1 MQKNDKENGDMSRFS
16 GCLLVSD
23 LDGTLIGREHH
34 ISPENIAAI
43 RTFVAGGGR
52 FLGATGR
59 TELNV
64 RPYTVG
70 IPLSSPW
77 ILYNGA
83 AIYDWSVGGFLYKA
97 PLDRHRTEAF
107 VRRVMAR
114 LPGINIQVYP
124 GGPFCQVN
132 PTGGDDITA
141 VREGQAY
148 EDRPMEEIVDDWLKV
163 LFCTDHPE
171 EIDIIEAMFDADPLS
186 EKAHKTHSG
195 SRYFELTAPGV
206 NKGSALARLR
216 SILDPTPSCVVAIGD
231 YINDVEMLQEAD
243 IPAAPDS
250 ALDVVKRYARI
261 VTRSHAENAIADLVD
276 RLANGAPLTAN
287 I

>member
-1 MQKNDKENGDMSRFS
+1 MSRFA
-16 GCLLVSD
+16 GCILVSD
-23 LDGTLIGREHH
+23 LDGTLIGCDHS
-34 ISPENIAAI
+34 ISGENIAAI
-43 RTFVAGGGR
+43 QEFIAHGGR

-64 RPYTVG
+64 RPYTVD

-83 AIYDWSVGGFLYKA
+83 AIYDWESRSFLYKA
-97 PLDRHRTEAF
+97 PLDRPRTEAF
-107 VRRVMAR
+107 VRRVMAY
-114 LPGINIQVYP
+114 LPEINIQVYP

-132 PTGGDDITA
+132 PNGGDDITA
-141 VREGQAY
+141 VREGQDY
-148 EDRPMEEIVDDWLKV
+148 ENKPMEEIADDWLKV
-163 LFCTDHPE
+163 LFCSDHPE
-171 EIDIIEAMFDADPLS
+171 EINLIEAMFDTDPVC

-195 SRYFELTAPGV
+195 ARYFELTAPGV

-216 SILDPTPSCVVAIGD
+216 LILDPAPSCVVAIGD
-231 YINDVEMLQEAD
+231 YINDVEMLLEAD

-250 ALDVVKRYARI
+250 ALDMVKQHARI

-276 RLANGAPLTAN
+276 RLVNGAQLAAN
-287 I
+287 S